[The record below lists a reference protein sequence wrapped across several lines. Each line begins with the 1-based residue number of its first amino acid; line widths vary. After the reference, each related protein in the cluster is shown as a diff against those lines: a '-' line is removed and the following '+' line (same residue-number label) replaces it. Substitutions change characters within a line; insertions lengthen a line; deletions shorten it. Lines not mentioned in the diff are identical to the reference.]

1 MKPKSRRSLSIVGQQ
16 EIKLQNRIISYTLK
30 QSARIRGIRLEIHNE
45 SGLTV
50 VVPRR
55 HSRKQVQDILVKKA
69 DWILRHL
76 PVSKPTQMPLFKKE
90 VDHGEKIQ
98 FMGKLLQLALASEDS
113 EGDSPVLKGKTLLI
127 PRGSV
132 GKTRAE
138 MLERWYRRQAALIFK
153 EKADRFQKIMG
164 VHYSRIT
171 IRGQRK
177 RWASASPLGN
187 LSINWKLLLAPEK
200 IIDYVII
207 HELAHFKHMDH
218 SRKFWDYLAKYCPK
232 WREYR
237 KWLLDHEDDLK
248 ARASFG
254 R

>member
-1 MKPKSRRSLSIVGQQ
+1 MKHKSRPPLSIIGQQ
-16 EIKLQNRIISYTLK
+16 EINLQNRSVGYTLK
-30 QSARIRGIRLEIHNE
+30 QSSRIRGIRLEIHNE
-45 SGLTV
+45 SGLIV
-50 VVPRR
+50 IVPRKYS
-55 HSRKQVQDILVKKA
+55 HKQVHDVLVKKSG
-69 DWILRHL
+69 WILRHL
-76 PVSKPTQMPLFKKE
+76 PVTKPLQMPLFIKE

-98 FMGKLLQLALASEDS
+98 FMGRMLELVLS
-113 EGDSPVLKGKTLLI
+113 EGDDKDKSPVLKGNKLFI
-127 PRGSV
+127 PLSSGV
-132 GKTRAE
+132 KGRALV
-138 MLERWYRRQAALIFK
+138 LEGWYRQQAALIFK
-153 EKADRFQKIMG
+153 EKADTFQKTLG
-164 VHYSRIT
+164 VRYSRIT
-171 IRGQRK
+171 IRGQKK

-200 IIDYVII
+200 IIDYVIV

-254 R
+254 S

>member
-1 MKPKSRRSLSIVGQQ
+1 MQPKSRPPLSVIGRQ
-16 EIKLQNRIISYTLK
+16 EIKLQNRSVSYTLK
-30 QSARIRGIRLEIHNE
+30 QSARIRAIRLEIRSE

-50 VVPRR
+50 VVPKRYSRR
-55 HSRKQVQDILVKKA
+55 QLNDILVKKSG
-69 DWILRHL
+69 WILRHL
-76 PVSKPTQMPLFKKE
+76 PATKPLQMPLFIKE
-90 VDHGEKIQ
+90 VDHGEKIS
-98 FMGKLLQLALASEDS
+98 FMGGTLDLAIAADD
-113 EGDSPVLKGKTLLI
+113 GKHMTPFLKGRTLFI

-132 GKTRAE
+132 VKSRAE
-138 MLERWYRRQAALIFK
+138 MLEGWYREQAARIFK

-164 VHYSRIT
+164 VRYSRIT

-177 RWASASPLGN
+177 RWASASPMGN
-187 LSINWKLLLAPEK
+187 LSINWKLLLAPET
-200 IIDYVII
+200 IIDYVIV

-218 SRKFWDYLAKYCPK
+218 SRKFWDYLARYCPK
-232 WREYR
+232 WRENR